1 MRHPREVTVPSRK
14 PNPAKRDFLRQHGAL
29 NSSPAQVTDPL
40 FQDSEFFD
48 SQDLVQIKYEMLRRV
63 EIDNQSVSQSA
74 SSFGFS
80 RPTFYQ
86 AQADFQQRGLAG
98 LIPAKRGPRAAHKLT
113 SEVLSFVQQL
123 RLAQPSWRASE
134 WAAAIAERFGVTVHP
149 RSIERSLLRQQ
160 KKRR

>member
-1 MRHPREVTVPSRK
+1 VTVPSKK
-14 PNPAKRDFLRQHGAL
+14 PNPAKRGFLRQHGVL
-29 NSSPAQVTDPL
+29 NSSPARVADPL

-48 SQDLVQIKYEMLRRV
+48 SQDLVQLKYEMLRRV

-86 AQADFQQRGLAG
+86 AQADFQERGLAG
-98 LIPAKRGPRAAHKLT
+98 LIPDKRGPRAAHKLT

-123 RLAQPSWRASE
+123 RVAQPSWRASE
-134 WAAAIAERFGVTVHP
+134 LAAAIAERFGVTVHP